1 MAKINSR
8 QKGSKNERDVC
19 KWWQSWTGYEFAR
32 VPSSGGLR
40 WGRTT
45 DTTGDIICSD
55 KKHFLRFPFS
65 IECKSYKDINFEHIL
80 LGNKKIKILEFWDQA
95 IADAERG
102 SKLPI
107 LMMRYNGMKKGE
119 YFFVVEADQA
129 GIILSTIPIKSRALL
144 NTMDINANGLRLTI
158 LMASDILQYSN
169 YPEVNMS
176 SRKRL
181 KTQSHGK
188 RK

>member
-1 MAKINSR
+1 MARINSR

-19 KWWQSWTGYEFAR
+19 KWWKDWTGYEFAR

-80 LGNKKIKILEFWDQA
+80 LGNKKIKTLDFWKQA
-95 IADAERG
+95 VDDAKRG
-102 SKLPI
+102 NKLPI

-119 YFFVVEADQA
+119 YFFVVESEQA
-129 GIILSTIPIKSRALL
+129 GILLSTVPPASRYSL
-144 NTMDINANGLRLTI
+144 NTMDICTGELKLTI
-158 LMASDILQYSN
+158 LMATDILQYVN
-169 YPEVNMS
+169 YTEVNKV

-181 KTQSHGK
+181 KSMK
-188 RK
+188 